1 MNTASE
7 LILINR
13 SPSSKIGGMIDSA
26 VQEFAAHLADYER
39 LQPTT
44 IHNYTSYFTL
54 FLTFLTPAEARRA
67 VKGQI
72 PAERFSAFLRHERER
87 GMAESTIQMRWYAL
101 HAYYRYLRHRGYTGP
116 SPLDQVR
123 PPRARPVPRTDYTAV
138 EAEKILA
145 AARASS
151 DGGTK
156 KGQFD
161 YAVMATFRYTGVR
174 RGELIDA
181 RLKDL
186 DLGRRELTVL
196 GKGRKRRAIPLPRTY
211 VEIMEWY
218 LDEVRSRLPES
229 DRLFANPRAN
239 LDGPFRGAT
248 DGQTLKRMV
257 TRYGEDAD
265 VAGPHLPHRWR
276 HTYAT
281 HLLRRGVD
289 VAVVQKLLGHSNIT
303 TTSVYLHLIRDDLQA
318 GVDQAFD

>member
-1 MNTASE
+1 MIRFPVVE
-7 LILINR
+7 DF
-13 SPSSKIGGMIDSA
+13 SSY
-26 VQEFAAHLADYER
+26 LADYER

-44 IHNYTSYFTL
+44 IHNYTTYVSL
-54 FLTFLTPAEARRA
+54 FLNYLAPAEAKRA
-67 VKGQI
+67 AKGSI
-72 PAERFSAFLRHERER
+72 PAERFSAFLRSERER
-87 GMAESTIQMRWYAL
+87 GLAESTLQMRWYAL
-101 HAYYRYLRHRGYTGP
+101 HAFYRFLRHRGYDGP

-123 PPRARPVPRTDYTAV
+123 PPRARPVPRRDYSAA
-138 EAEKILA
+138 EAEAILA
-145 AARASS
+145 AARHSA

-186 DLGRRELTVL
+186 DLAHRELTVL
-196 GKGRKRRAIPLPRTY
+196 GKGRKRRTIPLPHAY

-218 LDEVRSRLPES
+218 LAEVRPHLPPSEL
-229 DRLFANPRAN
+229 LFANPRAN
-239 LDGPFRGAT
+239 LDGRFRGAT

-257 TRYGEDAD
+257 VRYGEDAA
-265 VAGPHLPHRWR
+265 VPGPHLPHRWR

-289 VAVVQKLLGHSNIT
+289 VAVVQKLLGHSSIT
-303 TTSVYLHLIRDDLQA
+303 TTSIYLHLVRDDLLA
-318 GVDQAFD
+318 GVDQAFGPPTPVRARRAAARRAT